1 MTYYRLAIQHQQ
13 TATWAWK
20 STVVT
25 SLQALFQLLRIY
37 RVLPQ
42 DRLRVFS
49 STCKEDLAETVLN
62 CENSSLTPYSVTAAA
77 FLHARKLQIHEMVQ
91 SAPNRR
97 TTETVVQPSITVASV
112 WSWAANSRA
121 TYSPGANDFN
131 MLEKQRLETELG
143 PGGDH
148 DLPYT
153 FVLPP
158 SLAQI
163 RVWIK
168 LLAQVQSGELQP

>member
-1 MTYYRLAIQHQQ
+1 MQHQQ

-37 RVLPQ
+37 SVPPQ
-42 DRLRVFS
+42 DHLRVFC
-49 STCKEDLAETVLN
+49 STCKADLTESMLSREHNNLAV
-62 CENSSLTPYSVTAAA
+62 YSVTAAE
-77 FLHARKLQIHEMVQ
+77 FSHARKLQMREVTP
-91 SAPNRR
+91 SAHDRGTPE
-97 TTETVVQPSITVASV
+97 TTVQPSSAIAPASSRQV
-112 WSWAANSRA
+112 NSGA
-121 TYSPGANDFN
+121 IGSPGASDFN
-131 MLEKQRLETELG
+131 TLEKKRLEREMG

-153 FVLPP
+153 FILPTSTPQVL
-158 SLAQI
+158 AWM
-163 RVWIK
+163 R